1 MLDEQGTGNIP
12 LEKIKST
19 LSTFCDDI
27 RHAGTD
33 DASETV
39 LTGLIAVFDTN
50 QDG

>member
-33 DASETV
+33 AASETV